1 MWPQVNSFATFYES
15 HKARPTKLSNVL
27 MKTWHLDLVDLKN
40 LLSSLCRH
48 QVRMSWLDEILLEN
62 FDLTNEE
69 KSFWI
74 FFECCKTAQ
83 EETISEQTAITSQS
97 GNYHQSRSESFS
109 RFGLKVSLVGMAFHW
124 KLNFGLTSRFQT

>member
-1 MWPQVNSFATFYES
+1 MWPQVKIFCNILLES
-15 HKARPTKLSNVL
+15 QSKTYQVIKLVL
-27 MKTWHLDLVDLKN
+27 MKTWDLDVVDLRI

-83 EETISEQTAITSQS
+83 EETISEQTAITSRS

-109 RFGLKVSLVGMAFHW
+109 RFGLKVSLVGMAFH
-124 KLNFGLTSRFQT
+124 